1 MPIQSSTMSEITD
14 HLQRLFMIAG
24 ERAKRAER
32 ETGLTGQQ
40 LWAFRLVADSGP
52 VKISE
57 LVRRMRLHPT
67 TIGGMLD
74 RLEAKG
80 VLSRNR
86 CRRDRRV
93 VRVELTMQGKEL
105 ARKTTE
111 LDRRELLSALD
122 KLSGERLADISS
134 SLGEIV
140 NILAIGVY
148 PDK

>member
-1 MPIQSSTMSEITD
+1 MSDQSSTMSAISD

-24 ERAKRAER
+24 ECAKRAER

-52 VKISE
+52 MKITE

-80 VLSRNR
+80 VLSRSR
-86 CRRDRRV
+86 SMTDRRV
-93 VRVELTMQGKEL
+93 VRVDLTVRGKAL
-105 ARKTTE
+105 ARKAAE
-111 LDRRELLSALD
+111 KDRSGLMSGLNT
-122 KLSGERLADISS
+122 LSGEKLDNIAR

-140 NILAIGVY
+140 NILDSENS
-148 PDK
+148 PCK